1 MSYRREDYCPTTGEP
16 CQSLCETP
24 CGSHQRTVGELAM
37 LVRQLVHSLRK
48 SSPDNEM
55 CTRAL
60 DYLKRKGLAGTF
72 LRGNSSF
79 ASENVPSELKPIKAS
94 GAVGTSISTKAPKNV
109 PEQKQHPQSR
119 DCQRPECMSHGCFGH
134 CMKDCK

>member
-1 MSYRREDYCPTTGEP
+1 MSYRRDDYCPTTGEP

-37 LVRQLVHSLRK
+37 LVRQLVHTLRK
-48 SSPDNEM
+48 SSPDSEISA
-55 CTRAL
+55 RAL

-79 ASENVPSELKPIKAS
+79 VSENVPSDLKPTKAS
-94 GAVGTSISTKAPKNV
+94 GAVGISISTTAPKNV
-109 PEQKQHPQSR
+109 PAQEQHHQSI
-119 DCQRPECMSHGCFGH
+119 DCQRPECMSHGCVGH

>member
-1 MSYRREDYCPTTGEP
+1 MSYHRDDYCPTTGEP

-37 LVRQLVHSLRK
+37 LVRQLVHTLRK
-48 SSPDNEM
+48 SSPDSEIG
-55 CTRAL
+55 TRAL

-79 ASENVPSELKPIKAS
+79 VSENVPSELKPIKAS
-94 GAVGTSISTKAPKNV
+94 GAVGTSISIKAPKNV

-119 DCQRPECMSHGCFGH
+119 DCQRPECMSLGCFGH